1 MASSCRT
8 NLVHKSVLGLHVFAP
23 FSSRFIGQTPVHT
36 QMQRSH
42 LTSKSS
48 DSGSWVHCPFYIN
61 SDVSLYFSNRF
72 APVPPHQS
80 LNILSIYCSV
90 IIMLFYV
97 WQQNSFSD
105 MQATRI
111 VS

>member
-23 FSSRFIGQTPVHT
+23 FSSRFTGQTPVHT

-48 DSGSWVHCPFYIN
+48 DSGSWVHCPFYID

-72 APVPPHQS
+72 APVPPASVSKH
-80 LNILSIYCSV
+80 LIYILLCHHYAILC
-90 IIMLFYV
+90 LAAKQFL
-97 WQQNSFSD
+97 
-105 MQATRI
+105 
-111 VS
+111 